1 MKRVNYRFRI
11 VLQPQKIYANLPP
24 EYRGQ
29 IGSLL
34 ITNTT
39 LLSNGDVE
47 LECLALESE
56 VEDIPVRIIADKT
69 I

>member
-1 MKRVNYRFRI
+1 MKRANYRFRI
-11 VLQPQKIYANLPP
+11 VLQPKKIYANLPP
-24 EYRGQ
+24 EYRRQ

-56 VEDIPVRIIADKT
+56 VEDISVRIVAET

>member
-1 MKRVNYRFRI
+1 MKRLNYRFRI
-11 VLQPQKIYANLPP
+11 VLQPQKICANLPP

-56 VEDIPVRIIADKT
+56 VEDIPARIIAET

>member
-1 MKRVNYRFRI
+1 MKRTNYRFRV

-24 EYRGQ
+24 EQRGQ

-34 ITNTT
+34 ITNAT

-47 LECLALESE
+47 LECLALENE
-56 VEDIPVRIIADKT
+56 IEDIPARIIAET

>member
-1 MKRVNYRFRI
+1 MKRANYRFRI
-11 VLQPQKIYANLPP
+11 VLQPKKIYANLPP

-56 VEDIPVRIIADKT
+56 VEDISVRIVAET

>member
-11 VLQPQKIYANLPP
+11 VLQPPKIYANLPP
-24 EYRGQ
+24 EYREQ

-56 VEDIPVRIIADKT
+56 VEDIPVRIIAET